1 MQIAAKVKGNNNNL
15 GLKRSL
21 SGCTKPKA
29 GLRLSTYT
37 TKLANW
43 PITDAPDDIV
53 VSLSGSFQLDFV
65 VYDAPDGFRWLLTLL
80 YPIQKM
86 NRIRRQLTV

>member
-1 MQIAAKVKGNNNNL
+1 MHAIH
-15 GLKRSL
+15 RY
-21 SGCTKPKA
+21 TRTKA

-53 VSLSGSFQLDFV
+53 VSLSGSFQLDCV
-65 VYDAPDGFRWLLTLL
+65 VHDAPDGFR
-80 YPIQKM
+80 
-86 NRIRRQLTV
+86 